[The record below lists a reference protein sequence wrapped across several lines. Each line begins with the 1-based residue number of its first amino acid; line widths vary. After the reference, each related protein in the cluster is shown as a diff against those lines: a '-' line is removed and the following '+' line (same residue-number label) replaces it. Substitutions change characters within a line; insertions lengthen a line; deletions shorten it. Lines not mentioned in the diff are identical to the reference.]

1 MTFGVLLT
9 SSFLVLLSYS
19 GLAQI
24 MDYNHCNCQEIKDA
38 IEYNLKSDGVLIE
51 RIPLKNGVIHGQ
63 WISKTINSDT
73 IIISNYRDGKL
84 EGEFLQ
90 FHENGKIKLEARFK
104 DGKPHGKWTFY
115 NEKERVIKSG
125 VYEYG
130 HAKGV
135 WKIFNKKGRKLLLAY
150 DFDINQYTKN
160 KFHPYYSSKAVL
172 KDDLNEEFVI
182 AYFPNMS
189 VRNSIKPLGGYVS
202 ASEYFTQYM
211 NIPKQ
216 LFNTYFGVYFRAN
229 IKIEKGEFHLKEI
242 QYDDNPTTL
251 DGFNPGLPFFVET
264 NDARKLSRVSHTE
277 NSLWLLE
284 KRIEQLLLL
293 SGPWL
298 MDEEDNVNFQI
309 QIPIHINTI
318 RKY

>member
-1 MTFGVLLT
+1 
-9 SSFLVLLSYS
+9 
-19 GLAQI
+19 

-84 EGEFLQ
+84 EGDFLQ

-104 DGKPHGKWTFY
+104 AGRPHGKWTFY

-125 VYEYG
+125 VYENG
-130 HAKGV
+130 QAKGV

-150 DFDINQYTKN
+150 DFDLNQYTKN
-160 KFHPYYSSKAVL
+160 NFYPYYSSKAVL

-202 ASEYFTQYM
+202 ASEYFTHYM

-216 LFNTYFGVYFRAN
+216 FFNTYFGVNFRAN
-229 IKIEKGEFHLKEI
+229 IEIKQGEFYLKEL
-242 QYDDNPTTL
+242 QYDDHPTSF
-251 DGFNPGLPFFVET
+251 DGFDPGLPFFVET

-293 SGPWL
+293 SGPWVI
-298 MDEEDNVNFQI
+298 DEEDNVNFQI
-309 QIPIHINTI
+309 QIPIQINSI